1 MAEFARV
8 FKIQGMDSDA
18 SPRFQM
24 VPAGFVKK
32 RFVILRDGVGMTLS
46 VADPSVCNF
55 TEILESALPKGNRA
69 TRKTGDRFF
78 RLEGGST
85 SATTTLTATGGAS
98 PAPVV
103 LDIGVK
109 NKRQLLV
116 VFNFVRDNA
125 GHTTSRPA
133 ANVAQFMPTLKLI
146 WETQANVDVV
156 QQGGIK
162 KVRVARNMG
171 RTVLLPAGP
180 LVLGTAGS
188 DDAAI
193 AATGSTGDLLNVFF
207 VNEVQQSGNPVDI
220 DAVTKI
226 GMAGTGQSG
235 VCLFEDNA
243 GRDQAFSLAH
253 EIGHHLGLLD
263 RATPAKD
270 LMHGITGQRG
280 INLSKADVNA
290 VNNV

>member
-1 MAEFARV
+1 
-8 FKIQGMDSDA
+8 
-18 SPRFQM
+18 
-24 VPAGFVKK
+24 
-32 RFVILRDGVGMTLS
+32 
-46 VADPSVCNF
+46 
-55 TEILESALPKGNRA
+55 
-69 TRKTGDRFF
+69 
-78 RLEGGST
+78 
-85 SATTTLTATGGAS
+85 
-98 PAPVV
+98 
-103 LDIGVK
+103 
-109 NKRQLLV
+109 
-116 VFNFVRDNA
+116 
-125 GHTTSRPA
+125 
-133 ANVAQFMPTLKLI
+133 
-146 WETQANVDVV
+146 
-156 QQGGIK
+156 
-162 KVRVARNMG
+162 
-171 RTVLLPAGP
+171 
-180 LVLGTAGS
+180 
-188 DDAAI
+188 
-193 AATGSTGDLLNVFF
+193 VFF